1 MTDPSTP
8 PPPPPNPP
16 AGSPAAAIVLPAG
29 VELASHGRR
38 IGAYF
43 LAIPLAIVTLGI
55 GYVIWGLIAWSKG
68 TSPALQVL
76 GMKVYRQE
84 ERAVASFWQMV
95 LRDVVGVIVQSIL
108 SIITLLVS
116 FILFLTRP
124 DRRTLPDLIASTV
137 VIYDP
142 NKVLG

>member
-1 MTDPSTP
+1 MTEYSQAAPQGPTGFHVDPASGVQIP
-8 PPPPPNPP
+8 D
-16 AGSPAAAIVLPAG
+16 G

-43 LAIPLAIVTLGI
+43 LAIPLMLVTLVI
-55 GYVIWGLIAWSKG
+55 GYLIWGIIAWTKG

-76 GMKVYRQE
+76 GMKVYRPDQRE
-84 ERAVASFWQMV
+84 VAGFGTMA
-95 LRDVVGVIVQSIL
+95 LRNIVGSIAEGAL
-108 SIITLLVS
+108 SIITGLVS

-124 DRRTLPDLIASTV
+124 DRKALHDLIGSTV
-137 VIYDP
+137 VLHDP